1 MPIWSDFSG
10 LTDDDLEIE
19 HLRSILRCHE
29 LTDIK
34 QFFIDRAVALEKN
47 FNEKRWDAVV
57 RAQYTAKLNTNKIN
71 QSIFSILN
79 DGSVPFGAMAGGIS
93 TISPITVAAT
103 SMVAIVSTIT
113 GVSALLTILIGAFYF
128 ASAYRKQ
135 KKENLDNIDEY
146 ALIGIKTACADLL
159 INKYYQHKNAV
170 RPHVA
175 PPAFHYENK
184 NRLDKVKSSFG
195 PAVMI
200 GFMAF
205 GSFYLGST
213 VVVTTLSLSAAAAAF
228 AGPIGLAV
236 AFGIGLILTGI
247 MLYAFYRSSIN
258 AEKVTQLKAHNTD
271 ILISKAEEINTLH
284 NEYEL
289 NLAQAGQHELPQPVN
304 LHAEPPVIK
313 ALPPPPAPENLPP
326 PPVIHNAAPPP
337 LPGQLPPPPA
347 WLNNLAPAH
356 PPVEHLPPP
365 PNNHMEAVAVRPP
378 IRRNSAP
385 ILMMPSNSTK
395 ETEELSTSARL
406 AVALN
411 GGKILPAL
419 PAANNLR
426 ITASNLIPAH
436 TKLEG
441 SGEGNTSNARI
452 HTNGSHANGRKH

>member
-19 HLRSILRCHE
+19 HLRSILRCNE
-29 LTDIK
+29 LSDIK
-34 QFFIDRAVALEKN
+34 QFFIDRAAALEKN

-93 TISPITVAAT
+93 TIGPITVAAT

-113 GVSALLTILIGAFYF
+113 GVSALLTILLGAFYF

-146 ALIGIKTACADLL
+146 ALIGIKTACAELL
-159 INKYYQHKNAV
+159 INKYYQHKNVV
-170 RPHVA
+170 RPHAA

-184 NRLDKVKSSFG
+184 NRLDKVKNSFG

-205 GSFYLGST
+205 GTFYLGST
-213 VVVTTLSLSAAAAAF
+213 VVVTTLGISAAAAAF

-247 MLYAFYRSSIN
+247 MLFAFYRSSIN

-271 ILISKAEEINTLH
+271 ILVNKVKEINTLH
-284 NEYEL
+284 NEYEF
-289 NLAQAGQHELPQPVN
+289 NLAVAGQPQGMN
-304 LHAEPPVIK
+304 NI
-313 ALPPPPAPENLPP
+313 PPPPAPEDLPP
-326 PPVIHNAAPPP
+326 PLVNNNVAAPRPP
-337 LPGQLPPPPA
+337 AQLPPPPA

-356 PPVEHLPPP
+356 PPVEQPPP
-365 PNNHMEAVAVRPP
+365 PPTNNMEAVAVRPM
-378 IRRNSAP
+378 RRNSAP
-385 ILMMPSNSTK
+385 IVMMPSKSTK

-406 AVALN
+406 AVALK
-411 GGKILPAL
+411 GGKIIPVK
-419 PAANNLR
+419 PTANHLC

-441 SGEGNTSNARI
+441 SGEGNTSSNARI
-452 HTNGSHANGRKH
+452 HTSGTHAHASKH